1 MRGGSPLGGARQ
13 LERLDEAKHGVVA
26 RRAKGKGIDLHR
38 VGQVLV
44 GSARFSG
51 GKRGVGG

>member
-26 RRAKGKGIDLHR
+26 RRATGKGIDLHR

-44 GSARFSG
+44 GPARFSG
-51 GKRGVGG
+51 GMRGVGG

>member
-1 MRGGSPLGGARQ
+1 
-13 LERLDEAKHGVVA
+13 VA

-44 GSARFSG
+44 GSASFSG